1 MKKIV
6 QKQLGELLVE
16 NHVITPENLKEALQM
31 QKEKG
36 GLIGEVLV
44 QLGYTTEQSIAQA
57 LTVQYGFPYLPLG
70 DYEID
75 TEIARVLPETMA
87 KQYGVVAID
96 RLGNILTVAMCNPLN
111 SQAIEEIEKT
121 THLNPQVFVATQS
134 DVSEAIKR
142 AYKES

>member
-31 QKEKG
+31 QKDKG

-44 QLGYTTEQSIAQA
+44 QLGYATEQSIAQA

-75 TEIARVLPETMA
+75 TEIAKVLPEPLA

-111 SQAIEEIEKT
+111 SQAIEEIEKA